1 MYRNKYRLIVPF
13 LIPSIL
19 LYITFVLYPYG
30 RAMYISLTQWRG
42 LSKPP
47 VFIGLENFSKML
59 GDSNFWN
66 ALGNNAFYI
75 VSLPIFTIGLALFF
89 AFVLTQGARF
99 ARLYR
104 ITFFFPQVMS
114 MVAIGVLWSFIYHP
128 TIGFLNSFLKLI
140 GMSNPPVWLGNPDYV
155 LTALSGV
162 AVWQAVGFFMVLF
175 IAAMESITAPYYV
188 LTALSGVAVWQAVG
202 FFMVLF
208 IAAMESIPA
217 TYYEAAMIDGA
228 SQWHIFWN
236 ITIPLIWGT
245 IQTALIFIMIEA
257 TSMFTITQTMTEGG
271 PSRGSEVLS
280 TYLYHEAFIN
290 SNFGYGTAIAVALFF
305 LTLFISVILT
315 RLLRRESLEF

>member
-1 MYRNKYRLIVPF
+1 
-13 LIPSIL
+13 
-19 LYITFVLYPYG
+19 
-30 RAMYISLTQWRG
+30 MYISLTQWRG

-99 ARLYR
+99 ARFYR

-114 MVAIGVLWSFIYHP
+114 MVAIGVLWSFVYHP

-155 LTALSGV
+155 LTALS
-162 AVWQAVGFFMVLF
+162 
-175 IAAMESITAPYYV
+175 S
-188 LTALSGVAVWQAVG
+188 VAVWQAVG

-280 TYLYHEAFIN
+280 TYLYNEAFIN

>member
-13 LIPSIL
+13 LIPSLL
-19 LYITFVLYPYG
+19 LYVTFVLYPYG

-47 VFIGLENFSKML
+47 VFIGLENFSKMM

-75 VSLPIFTIGLALFF
+75 VSLPIVTIGLALFF

-99 ARLYR
+99 ARFYR

-114 MVAIGVLWSFIYHP
+114 MVAIGVLWSFVYHP
-128 TIGFLNSFLKLI
+128 TIGFVNSFLKLV
-140 GMSNPPVWLGNPDYV
+140 GMSDPPVWLGNPD
-155 LTALSGV
+155 
-162 AVWQAVGFFMVLF
+162 
-175 IAAMESITAPYYV
+175 YV

-228 SQWHIFWN
+228 TQWHIFWN

-280 TYLYHEAFIN
+280 TYLYNEAFIN

-305 LTLFISVILT
+305 LTLLISVILT

>member
-175 IAAMESITAPYYV
+175 IAAMESI
-188 LTALSGVAVWQAVG
+188 
-202 FFMVLF
+202 
-208 IAAMESIPA
+208 PA

>member
-13 LIPSIL
+13 LIPSLL
-19 LYITFVLYPYG
+19 LYFTFVLYPYG

-47 VFIGLENFSKML
+47 VFIGLENFNHML

-66 ALGNNAFYI
+66 ALGNNAYYI
-75 VSLPIFTIGLALFF
+75 VSLPVFTIGIALFF

-99 ARLYR
+99 ARFYR

-114 MVAIGVLWSFIYHP
+114 MVAIGVLWSFVYHP
-128 TIGFLNSFLKLI
+128 TIGFLNSFLKLV
-140 GMSNPPVWLGNPDYV
+140 GMSDPPVWLGNPDYV
-155 LTALSGV
+155 LPALSGV
-162 AVWQAVGFFMVLF
+162 A
-175 IAAMESITAPYYV
+175 I
-188 LTALSGVAVWQAVG
+188 WQAVG

-228 SQWHIFWN
+228 SQWHLFWN
-236 ITIPLIWGT
+236 ITIPMIWGT
-245 IQTALIFIMIEA
+245 VQTALIFIMIEA

-280 TYLYHEAFIN
+280 TYLYNEAFIN

-305 LTLFISVILT
+305 LTLLISVILT
-315 RLLRRESLEF
+315 RVLRRESLEF